1 MIIDGWDFGSGQLMR
16 PHEVAEVFRV
26 HVRTVSRW
34 ALVGNLSCIR
44 TPGDERRFSR
54 EQVEYVKNG
63 GAWGP
68 RNGRTVDRGGEGT
81 A

>member
-1 MIIDGWDFGSGQLMR
+1 MR

-34 ALVGNLSCIR
+34 ALVGNLSCVR

-68 RNGRTVDRGGEGT
+68 RKVGARRTVRPERVDGGV
-81 A
+81 